1 MSTYPY
7 GTDYAC
13 IPDLDGTF
21 SLVTDVE
28 TVIFQSVYKKLTTDP
43 GVLDT
48 AKRIYRSQYW
58 DSSTMNLKSYLGV
71 SMTSLEKSNLYT
83 SIMSVFQSE
92 LRYSVVIEN
101 IEQTMD
107 GIKIYLLI
115 SETEDVPEMHIV
127 FSVTSSILSVERV
140 S

>member
-1 MSTYPY
+1 
-7 GTDYAC
+7 
-13 IPDLDGTF
+13 
-21 SLVTDVE
+21 
-28 TVIFQSVYKKLTTDP
+28 
-43 GVLDT
+43 
-48 AKRIYRSQYW
+48 
-58 DSSTMNLKSYLGV
+58 MNLKSYLGV